1 MDLDHER
8 RLTEV
13 EARATSNT
21 KRINKLEEST
31 EAINRMAISVEK
43 MAMKQDAM
51 NGNIT
56 ELRSDV
62 ETLKS
67 KPAKRWE
74 YVVEKAVYIIVAAVI
89 GYALAQIGL

>member
-13 EARATSNT
+13 EARAASNT
-21 KRINKLEEST
+21 KRLNKLEEST
-31 EAINRMAISVEK
+31 EAINRMAMSIEK
-43 MAMKQDAM
+43 MAMKQDTM

-56 ELRSDV
+56 ELRTDV

-74 YVVEKAVYIIVAAVI
+74 YVVEKAIYIIVAAVI